1 MARFALWISSLLWL
15 TACQSPSAPVGQ
27 EPARTRGTIERLS
40 PKMARYLTDT
50 AAIEVLASGF
60 DWSEGPL
67 WLPRQ
72 QMLVFSDVP
81 ANTVY
86 RWAEG
91 MTAAE
96 VWLHPSG
103 WTGPDSI
110 AREGSNGLLFDREG
124 RLVLCQHGDRRL
136 ARMDAP
142 LDAPAPRFVT
152 LADRYEG
159 KRFNSPNDAALHPD
173 GSIYFT
179 DPPYGLPGQDDDPEK
194 ELPFSG
200 VYRLAPDGQVTLLLD
215 SLSRPNGIAFAPDA
229 RTCYIANSDPDHAI
243 WLACDVADDGTFEAC
258 RVFFDATAHVR
269 AGEPGLPDGLKVHPD
284 GTVWATGP
292 DGVWVF
298 SPEGEVLGRIR
309 TGLPTA
315 NCAFDEAHRTLYM
328 TADSLLLRIQL
339 KK

>member
-1 MARFALWISSLLWL
+1 MACCS
-15 TACQSPSAPVGQ
+15 TV
-27 EPARTRGTIERLS
+27 RGGWCS
-40 PKMARYLTDT
+40 
-50 AAIEVLASGF
+50 
-60 DWSEGPL
+60 
-67 WLPRQ
+67 
-72 QMLVFSDVP
+72 
-81 ANTVY
+81 ANT
-86 RWAEG
+86 A
-91 MTAAE
+91 TA
-96 VWLHPSG
+96 VWPG
-103 WTGPDSI
+103 WTHRSM
-110 AREGSNGLLFDREG
+110 
-124 RLVLCQHGDRRL
+124 RR
-136 ARMDAP
+136 P
-142 LDAPAPRFVT
+142 PAS
-152 LADRYEG
+152 
-159 KRFNSPNDAALHPD
+159 SPW
-173 GSIYFT
+173 
-179 DPPYGLPGQDDDPEK
+179 PYGLPGQDDDPEK

-328 TADSLLLRIQL
+328 TANSLLLRL
-339 KK
+339 ALRAE